1 MLHDVTCIFVRT
13 NTAIMKQQDL
23 LNPGTVESSELVQE
37 TFEFWFS
44 DREHIRSPFPAY
56 VHNDLKRISTER
68 FYDWAKNLKDSAK
81 DEMND
86 EMIGEKFEEI
96 IFDVA
101 TQLVKTDDERITILY
116 PFLPRLGDPII
127 DESNQRGTILNRHIV
142 RDGDKSYL
150 KVNFECADKT
160 VRETSF
166 ELPL

>member
-1 MLHDVTCIFVRT
+1 MLHDVTFIFVRT

-96 IFDVA
+96 IFDIA
-101 TQLVKTDDERITILY
+101 TSWLKRTMNAL
-116 PFLPRLGDPII
+116 PFYTPFYRGWVTPLLM
-127 DESNQRGTILNRHIV
+127 NQ
-142 RDGDKSYL
+142 
-150 KVNFECADKT
+150 
-160 VRETSF
+160 TSAAQF
-166 ELPL
+166 